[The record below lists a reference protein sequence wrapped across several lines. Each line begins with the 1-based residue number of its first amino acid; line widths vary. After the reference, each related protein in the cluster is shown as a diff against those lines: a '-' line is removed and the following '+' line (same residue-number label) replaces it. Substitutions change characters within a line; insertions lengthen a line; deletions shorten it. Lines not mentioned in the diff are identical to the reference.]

1 MKKSEEIT
9 RELFDLKNGNYL
21 PSAK

>member
-21 PSAK
+21 QSPK